1 MAIGFWLRQNR
12 SGTQLNLNLEGG
24 NVRNY
29 RELRVWQEAHAM
41 TLQIYRVTKLFPADE
56 LYGLRSQLR
65 RAASSIGANLAEGC
79 GRMSSADFG
88 RFVRMAMGS
97 ASEVDYHL
105 LLATDLGYVER
116 KSATRIEQQLMSVR
130 KMLTVLDQKLHGTS
144 EQAKAASASAAKI

>member
-1 MAIGFWLRQNR
+1 M
-12 SGTQLNLNLEGG
+12 GG

-41 TLQIYRVTKLFPADE
+41 TLQIYRVTTSFPADE

-79 GRMSSADFG
+79 DRLSSADFG

-97 ASEVDYHL
+97 ASDLDYHL

-116 KSATRIEQQLMSVR
+116 KSASRIEQQLMSVR
-130 KMLTVLDQKLHGTS
+130 KMLTVLDQKLHGTA
-144 EQAKAASASAAKI
+144 EQAKAAAAGGSAARV